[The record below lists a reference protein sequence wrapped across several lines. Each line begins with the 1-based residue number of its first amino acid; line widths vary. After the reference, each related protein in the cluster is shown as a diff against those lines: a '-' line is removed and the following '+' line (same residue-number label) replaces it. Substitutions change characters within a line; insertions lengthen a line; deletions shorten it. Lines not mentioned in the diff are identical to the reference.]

1 MGLGE
6 NFFWG
11 SDQTTGTTG
20 TTGPGWLSLF
30 WLFRTACYL
39 NSAPRWPWWPWQ
51 WQAHPSCTA
60 HTAQHECIAHI
71 NRPPTGGDLA
81 FSWKK
86 GHI

>member
-20 TTGPGWLSLF
+20 TTASGWLSLF

-39 NSAPRWPWWPWQ
+39 NSAPLDLLHVDKVADVQVAAEKR
-51 WQAHPSCTA
+51 
-60 HTAQHECIAHI
+60 HEDGARPLIA
-71 NRPPTGGDLA
+71 R
-81 FSWKK
+81 
-86 GHI
+86 

>member
-20 TTGPGWLSLF
+20 TTGSGWLSLF

-39 NSAPRWPWWPWQ
+39 NPAPWQ
-51 WQAHPSCTA
+51 LVFYT
-60 HTAQHECIAHI
+60 T
-71 NRPPTGGDLA
+71 
-81 FSWKK
+81 
-86 GHI
+86 

>member
-20 TTGPGWLSLF
+20 TTGSGWLSLF

-39 NSAPRWPWWPWQ
+39 NSAPWAR
-51 WQAHPSCTA
+51 AYTRHA
-60 HTAQHECIAHI
+60 KK
-71 NRPPTGGDLA
+71 TGSGKRRVAVILEGFPA
-81 FSWKK
+81 VVN
-86 GHI
+86 GL